1 MKRSF
6 VLELA
11 ALVATGGKSAPPAAP
26 APAPSPGTAAA
37 TAGMPASAPAADPDA
52 APLPLWPAVKKGTLP
67 NGLTYY
73 ILPHHKPEKRA
84 MLWLAGNAGSV
95 QEDDDQRGLAH
106 FDEHMAF
113 NGTKRFP
120 KDAIVKYLEPIG
132 VRFGADLNAYTTW
145 DQTVYQ
151 LEVPTD

>member
-6 VLELA
+6 VLVLA
-11 ALVATGGKSAPPAAP
+11 ALVACGGQSAPPAAP
-26 APAPSPGTAAA
+26 APDPSPGSAAA
-37 TAGMPASAPAADPDA
+37 TAGRPASAPAAYPDA

-73 ILPHHKPEKRA
+73 ILPLHKPEKRA
-84 MLWLAGNAGSV
+84 MLWLAVNAGSV

-106 FDEHMAF
+106 FDEHMAI

-120 KDAIVKYLEPIG
+120 KDAIVKSLETIG
-132 VRFGADLNAYTTW
+132 KRIGADLRAYTT
-145 DQTVYQ
+145 
-151 LEVPTD
+151 